1 MSNVDRPH
9 GLRPIAGPYRT
20 RWYDVDA
27 SATAIGIGDI
37 VILETDG
44 KVARA
49 GASPSQVI
57 GVALSPSAAST
68 AGSVLV
74 SDHPDTIYEA
84 QTDGSSGGGGT
95 DLNAVTAMYANANIV
110 DGTPVNGISIQ
121 EIDQDT
127 GATTSTLP
135 LKILRL
141 HPVTDNA
148 YGDYNRLE
156 CVLNTHIL
164 KSVGTAGLA

>member
-1 MSNVDRPH
+1 MANVDKPH
-9 GLRPIAGPYRT
+9 GFRPIRGPYRT
-20 RWYDVDA
+20 QWYDVDA

-49 GASPSQVI
+49 GASPSNVI
-57 GVALSPSAAST
+57 GVAISPLAAST

-84 QTDGSSGGGGT
+84 QTDGSSGGGGV
-95 DLNAVTAMYANANIV
+95 DINAVTALFSNANIV

-127 GATTSTLP
+127 GATGSTLP
-135 LKILRL
+135 IKILRL
-141 HPVTDNA
+141 HLVTNNA
-148 YGDYNRLE
+148 YGNYNKME
-156 CVLNTHIL
+156 CVLNTQIL
-164 KSVGTAGLA
+164 KSVGTGGLA